1 MSGGLDCLAITED
14 DITKMLAATTHIGSD
29 NSETTMEQ
37 YIFKKK
43 TNGINIINLK
53 KTWEKLLLA
62 ARAIAAIE
70 NPQDVYVVTTR
81 PTTQRAVL
89 KFARYVG
96 CSSIAGRFTPG
107 AFTNQIQ
114 TAFREPR
121 LLLITDPRSDHQPV
135 TESSYANVPI
145 IAFANIDSPT
155 KFIDISIPCNN
166 KSTQSIGLMWWFLA
180 REVLRL
186 RGSISRDMPWEV
198 MPDLFFY
205 RDPEEVEKEEREKAE
220 AAAEALTVARA
231 PDFVA
236 PDKEDWGADTAVT
249 DWAADGQQAAPATEA
264 PAAVAAPT
272 AAFQVTEDWA
282 AQTETSDWAA
292 ASAAPAEQAPAANTW
307 GGSSQW

>member
-1 MSGGLDCLAITED
+1 MSGGHVCLAITED
-14 DITKMLAATTHIGSD
+14 DITKMIAATTHIGSE

-220 AAAEALTVARA
+220 AAAEAHTVAKA

-236 PDKEDWGADTAVT
+236 PDKEDWGADAAVT
-249 DWAADGQQAAPATEA
+249 DWAADGQAAAAPTAIAAPVAAPA
-264 PAAVAAPT
+264 

-292 ASAAPAEQAPAANTW
+292 ASEQAPAAPAANTW
-307 GGSSQW
+307 GGSTQW